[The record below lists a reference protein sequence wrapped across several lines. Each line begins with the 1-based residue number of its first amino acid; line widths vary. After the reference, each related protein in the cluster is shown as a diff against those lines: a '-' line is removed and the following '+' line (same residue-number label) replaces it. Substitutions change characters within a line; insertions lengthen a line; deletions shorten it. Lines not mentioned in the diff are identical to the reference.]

1 MALSTAEK
9 IDIKNLEWAI
19 WFSQVD
25 LSGLRVGDWI
35 NLKEDLYD
43 FIHTN
48 TVLDI
53 EFLAVVFPATKPEDH
68 IAEHKK
74 DFCDSTTETDI
85 VAIQGELKKR
95 LFGFAYPKGKPQVLR
110 TTNCM
115 IVVGALTPNE
125 PFRQDLSFG
134 RQNLQAK
141 VDFALFR
148 RLVSSG
154 ILRSQLRTCPECGRI
169 FLIHRKPRTDMTF
182 QCSIRCS
189 RNAATRRYRER
200 LAKQNPERVR
210 DEERERSHRR
220 YVAKQRR
227 KLGAKTKVSRRPRKP
242 ERA

>member
-9 IDIKNLEWAI
+9 VDIKNLEWAI

-25 LSGLRVGDWI
+25 LSGLRAGDWI

-43 FIHTN
+43 FINTN
-48 TVLDI
+48 RVQDI
-53 EFLAVVFPATKPEDH
+53 EFLAGLPKDY
-68 IAEHKK
+68 IAEQKK

-95 LFGFAYPKGKPQVLR
+95 LFGFAYPKGKPQVLH
-110 TTNCM
+110 TTNCTV
-115 IVVGALTPNE
+115 IVGALTPNE
-125 PFRQDLSFG
+125 PFQRDLSFG

-141 VDFALFR
+141 VDFALFH

-200 LAKQNPERVR
+200 LEKQNSEEVR
-210 DEERERSHRR
+210 SKERERSRRR
-220 YVAKQRR
+220 YVTRQQKRFPGRKVKVQRR
-227 KLGAKTKVSRRPRKP
+227 SR
-242 ERA
+242 